1 MFVWVVWSAATVSTR
16 RDDPPNTSAP
26 DAEAGHSQ
34 RTAQKQRR
42 PKAAW
47 SYRIAAGRV
56 LLNFRLSAQILLER
70 LRLFLLNLLDELVVA
85 HLRVGIARRVLLD
98 EISDERAQHDRLLG
112 DGDLG
117 LHVGARRN
125 AFARGFL
132 HENLAIDEL
141 VAHGL
146 MQQRRILL
154 ASRGVLRDNG
164 LRRRLPYDQSA
175 PISRTDHLHR
185 QSRRRAL
192 RAVRHDLRTAR
203 RHAAGT

>member
-1 MFVWVVWSAATVSTR
+1 MWCRPAVSLKSLQGASRMFVWVVWSAATVSTR
-16 RDDPPNTSAP
+16 RDDPPNTSTL

-117 LHVGARRN
+117 LHVGAGCVAVRR
-125 AFARGFL
+125 RRRVRTTSVGML
-132 HENLAIDEL
+132 TSQ
-141 VAHGL
+141 G
-146 MQQRRILL
+146 RRI
-154 ASRGVLRDNG
+154 
-164 LRRRLPYDQSA
+164 
-175 PISRTDHLHR
+175 
-185 QSRRRAL
+185 AL
-192 RAVRHDLRTAR
+192 RVSVPDHGQSPSVLSLSCA
-203 RHAAGT
+203 